1 MCGSVAHSNASVSE
15 INVVSNDFRP
25 IIARLFPVQYKAHRG
40 RVQVCIEGLLLQH
53 TQRGDRVRGRGR
65 RLAVDKLAIRPCTC
79 WIEGLENRRMSPG
92 HIMAS
97 ATCQY
102 LHVSQC

>member
-40 RVQVCIEGLLLQH
+40 RVQVGIEGLLLQH
-53 TQRGDRVRGRGR
+53 TQRGDRVRGRGT
-65 RLAVDKLAIRPCTC
+65 RLAVDKFAIRPCTC
-79 WIEGLENRRMSPG
+79 WIEGLENRRVSPG